1 MHWCLCSSRPSSSPT
16 YYSVDRRRDLV
27 SGFDR
32 VRPSG
37 MSSVMASEM
46 KWISFSRST
55 LAVLQLMAL
64 ELLVAYTRI
73 SHPCRKHTVHCNA
86 SA

>member
-1 MHWCLCSSRPSSSPT
+1 
-16 YYSVDRRRDLV
+16 
-27 SGFDR
+27 
-32 VRPSG
+32 VRPSAI
-37 MSSVMASEM
+37 SSVMASEM